1 MCREETNPWT
11 VVNPVQD
18 NSWGAAAAEGLDSRR
33 GAYQP
38 NQASIA
44 EKYAA
49 QGQRWFPK
57 QCSHWSLLQWAP
69 RWRRTITAS
78 GEGIAV
84 ACELKLIGSLWV
96 SENKNHKNGKKT
108 QQCLASRRS
117 LLHTLYN
124 TYHIYAH
131 LHHPA
136 HEWAWMHRGLQ
147 ECEANKSV
155 SRDWWG
161 RRESQRLMRTNGF
174 KESYIN
180 IRNVLGIIC
189 RFVVKREEE
198 THLFRSF
205 LTSLNLRLF

>member
-38 NQASIA
+38 NQAAIA

-84 ACELKLIGSLWV
+84 ACELKLIGSFWV
-96 SENKNHKNGKKT
+96 SENKNHKKWKKNSAMSGI
-108 QQCLASRRS
+108 QKEPPPHAVQHVSHLRS
-117 LLHTLYN
+117 PT
-124 TYHIYAH
+124 
-131 LHHPA
+131 PSCP
-136 HEWAWMHRGLQ
+136 WMSMNAPG
-147 ECEANKSV
+147 AAGM
-155 SRDWWG
+155 WG
-161 RRESQRLMRTNGF
+161 E
-174 KESYIN
+174 
-180 IRNVLGIIC
+180 
-189 RFVVKREEE
+189 
-198 THLFRSF
+198 
-205 LTSLNLRLF
+205 